1 MLAVNR
7 DADAEATVR
16 KALELDPGGASW
28 HNTVAITLLLQGK
41 ADAAMRELQQ
51 ETDELWRA
59 AGMPLVLHALRR
71 PDESDAA
78 LAVLTEKH
86 GGTAA
91 FQIAGVHAYRG
102 EADSAFEWLERAYE
116 QRDGGLADIK
126 SDRFLRVL
134 ADDPRYKVF
143 LRKLKLPE

>member
-86 GGTAA
+86 GGYSR
-91 FQIAGVHAYRG
+91 I
-102 EADSAFEWLERAYE
+102 
-116 QRDGGLADIK
+116 
-126 SDRFLRVL
+126 SDRRSACLSGRSGLSLRVARACL
-134 ADDPRYKVF
+134 
-143 LRKLKLPE
+143 